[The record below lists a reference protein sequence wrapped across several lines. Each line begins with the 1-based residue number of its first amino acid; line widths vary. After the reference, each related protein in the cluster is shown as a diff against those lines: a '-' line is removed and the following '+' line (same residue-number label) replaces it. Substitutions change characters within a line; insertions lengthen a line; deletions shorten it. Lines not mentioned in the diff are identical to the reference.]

1 MEEGLLVVISG
12 PSGAGKGTICMQL
25 LLDMS
30 FLKVSVSAT
39 TRKPRE
45 GEKDGVDYYFIDEEE
60 FLRRV
65 ANNEFLEYAKV
76 YGNYYGTPKE
86 EVFKQLKAGNDIILE
101 IDIQGALQVKKNY
114 PLGVFIFILPPSL
127 TELKNRIEGRGT
139 DSKEVILR
147 RMESAYDE
155 LNYAFQ
161 YDYVVVNDRVDLA
174 TEKIKHIILAEKKQ
188 GNKKK
193 RNNQQNQGDV
203 RMKKIPIDEL
213 NEMVDSQ
220 YSLVT
225 IISKRARQ
233 IIDGSEP
240 LIKTKTKKP
249 IAIAI
254 EEFYAKKISP
264 IYDYDKYKKALAA
277 NAEKTEDAEGETKE
291 ITEDVKEDKK
301 ENPSTDGSD
310 NQSND

>member
-1 MEEGLLVVISG
+1 
-12 PSGAGKGTICMQL
+12 
-25 LLDMS
+25 
-30 FLKVSVSAT
+30 
-39 TRKPRE
+39 
-45 GEKDGVDYYFIDEEE
+45 
-60 FLRRV
+60 
-65 ANNEFLEYAKV
+65 
-76 YGNYYGTPKE
+76 
-86 EVFKQLKAGNDIILE
+86 
-101 IDIQGALQVKKNY
+101 
-114 PLGVFIFILPPSL
+114 
-127 TELKNRIEGRGT
+127 
-139 DSKEVILR
+139 
-147 RMESAYDE
+147 
-155 LNYAFQ
+155 
-161 YDYVVVNDRVDLA
+161 
-174 TEKIKHIILAEKKQ
+174 
-188 GNKKK
+188 
-193 RNNQQNQGDV
+193 
-203 RMKKIPIDEL
+203 MKKIPIDEL

-264 IYDYDKYKKALAA
+264 IYDYDMYKKALAA